1 MVATMKV
8 VSWFFFA
15 SVCGLTTTTI
25 TTTLAF
31 SPAAG
36 IIHIIGNDRSRRR
49 RRSYGSSE
57 TTTFLSVKRV
67 PRSADT
73 SPTTPGTRP
82 GPPRQQ
88 RGGAAPP
95 QEQQS
100 PERRRAPHQFDHR
113 LDTPR
118 PFLVDPF
125 AYVQTQLPNAESAV
139 LDLLGDDADLI
150 KSDEAAVVDDRSY
163 FSCNNHVQS
172 YSLDELFPNLN
183 FSATFAASTLFRTE
197 LRSAIRA
204 DVFDIYYRHITSAK
218 AKTMLLLP
226 DSSLQGGWENLSME
240 RTTTVLQNYLGPLAP
255 TGRVLMETIGGLCR
269 CGEEGGVGTNATTTT
284 HWMDIVGIANRKIPH
299 SWHQDRN
306 DGNVQHQTVLWGF
319 PKDDHYRGT
328 GVFSHVIK
336 LRHPVRA
343 DATEGTPLLQQ
354 PIVYGSLTTTNTTSS
369 SSLSEE
375 ELEGYIYR
383 PVYETGAEIIVYRDA
398 TVLHSAP
405 DVTYRTS
412 LMRFMMMS
420 S

>member
-8 VSWFFFA
+8 ISWFFFA
-15 SVCGLTTTTI
+15 SACCGLTTTI
-25 TTTLAF
+25 TNTLAF

-36 IIHIIGNDRSRRR
+36 IIHIIGNDRSRT
-49 RRSYGSSE
+49 RRSYGSE
-57 TTTFLSVKRV
+57 KTTFLYVKRV
-67 PRSADT
+67 PRTADT
-73 SPTTPGTRP
+73 SSTPPGTSRP
-82 GPPRQQ
+82 GPRQQ
-88 RGGAAPP
+88 RGGTAPP

-100 PERRRAPHQFDHR
+100 PERRRAPHQYDHR

-118 PFLVDPF
+118 PFLVDPL
-125 AYVQTQLPNAESAV
+125 AYVQTQLPNVESAV
-139 LDLLGDDADLI
+139 LDLLGGTYADLI
-150 KSDEAAVVDDRSY
+150 KSGATAVVDDRSY
-163 FSCNNHVQS
+163 SCNNHVQS

-354 PIVYGSLTTTNTTSS
+354 PIVYGSLTTTTTTSS
-369 SSLSEE
+369 LSKE

-412 LMRFMMMS
+412 LMRFMTMM
-420 S
+420 